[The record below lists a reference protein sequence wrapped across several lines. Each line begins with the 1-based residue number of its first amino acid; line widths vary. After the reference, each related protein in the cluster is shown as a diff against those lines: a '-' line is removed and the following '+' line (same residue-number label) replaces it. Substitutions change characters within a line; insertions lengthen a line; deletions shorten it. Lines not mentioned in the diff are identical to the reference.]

1 MATYRTC
8 VADAKTQKQE
18 LEDTKVT
25 ALRQIQEVIR
35 QSDQTIKSVSAVLP
49 PPPPPLSGWAG
60 RLSVQPQDLQ
70 YLGPLPPACPQATIS
85 YYQMM
90 HMQTAP
96 LPVHFHMLCES
107 SKLYDPGQQY
117 ASHVRQLQRG
127 EEPDVHYDFEP
138 HVSANTWYPA
148 VCACPGEPDFPPE
161 VGAGAVSLCDPHR
174 GPFFLAVGPT
184 RSPVLR
190 ARKGS
195 FNVSD
200 AAVAEAAGCPPEEGG
215 LGDGELAKERRGECT
230 AGAGAAPLQPPS
242 ALHWGHLRRWAR
254 TPGAQVVADRHLR
267 L

>member
-35 QSDQTIKSVSAVLP
+35 QSDQTIKSVRTWAPRTPMAGWVGKLP
-49 PPPPPLSGWAG
+49 SSLRPLSTH
-60 RLSVQPQDLQ
+60 VPTH
-70 YLGPLPPACPQATIS
+70 PQATIS

-96 LPVHFHMLCES
+96 LPVHFQMLCES

-138 HVSANTWYPA
+138 HVSTNAWYAICTCPLGWAFLPETPA
-148 VCACPGEPDFPPE
+148 S
-161 VGAGAVSLCDPHR
+161 AGSL
-174 GPFFLAVGPT
+174 
-184 RSPVLR
+184 
-190 ARKGS
+190 
-195 FNVSD
+195 
-200 AAVAEAAGCPPEEGG
+200 
-215 LGDGELAKERRGECT
+215 
-230 AGAGAAPLQPPS
+230 
-242 ALHWGHLRRWAR
+242 
-254 TPGAQVVADRHLR
+254 
-267 L
+267 